1 MFNLII
7 CLFVYLQETVQLDSC
22 TGLTLDDMNVII
34 RQADVQSLP
43 YVHFA
48 RGKFST

>member
-1 MFNLII
+1 MFNYII
-7 CLFVYLQETVQLDSC
+7 CLFVNMQKTVQLDSC
-22 TGLTLDDMNVII
+22 TGLTLNDMNVMI

-48 RGKFST
+48 RGKNST